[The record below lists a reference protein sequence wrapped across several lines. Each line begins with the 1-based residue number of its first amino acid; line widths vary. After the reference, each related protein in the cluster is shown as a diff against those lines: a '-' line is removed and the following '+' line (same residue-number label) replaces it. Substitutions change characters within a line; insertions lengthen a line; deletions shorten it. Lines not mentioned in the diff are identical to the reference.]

1 MKIPEPYFMTNE
13 EWFYFDEDEWRYKL
27 TEKAPEKAMKSYEEF
42 YEKLDGYEE
51 RSS

>member
-42 YEKLDGYEE
+42 YEKLDGYVE
-51 RSS
+51 